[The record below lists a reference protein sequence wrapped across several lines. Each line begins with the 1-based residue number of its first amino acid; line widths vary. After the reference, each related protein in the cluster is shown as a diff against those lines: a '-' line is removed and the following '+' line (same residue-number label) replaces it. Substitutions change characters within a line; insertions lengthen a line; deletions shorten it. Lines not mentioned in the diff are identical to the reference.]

1 LSRSDEGRELATEF
15 MARRRIVMNERV
27 SRHRDLRT
35 RLRVALASVADT
47 LREWRESLGE
57 RRRV

>member
-1 LSRSDEGRELATEF
+1 
-15 MARRRIVMNERV
+15 MNERV

-35 RLRVALASVADT
+35 RLRAALASMADT